1 MNYRNIYDHCNKHL
15 SEKLQLQP
23 ATKFVTEIAKTTKKP
38 PHVYNNAYSYTR
50 QLPQLIRHYS

>member
-23 ATKFVTEIAKTTKKP
+23 ATKFVTEIAKTTKKTLMFTTMP
-38 PHVYNNAYSYTR
+38 TATQGNSHN
-50 QLPQLIRHYS
+50 